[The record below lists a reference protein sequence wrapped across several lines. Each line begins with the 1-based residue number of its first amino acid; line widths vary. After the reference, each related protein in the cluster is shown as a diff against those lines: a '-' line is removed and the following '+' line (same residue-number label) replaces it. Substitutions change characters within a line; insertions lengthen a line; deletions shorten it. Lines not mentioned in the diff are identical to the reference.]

1 MSGNNEISESELR
14 YDHMVEKALLNV
26 VRESLE
32 YAAENGLPGDHHF
45 YITFKTAHEGVI
57 IPDHL
62 KARYPGEMTIILQ
75 YQFWDLEVGKDGF
88 SITLSFSDVPERMS
102 IPYSAIVAFADPSV
116 RFGLQFDITNGD
128 SEDFDEELEDLEDLI
143 EDYDEDGFEGSETI
157 ANADA
162 SPSEIAAKKKQAES
176 GDNIV
181 TLDTFRKK

>member
-1 MSGNNEISESELR
+1 MSGTNEISESELR

-32 YAAENGLPGDHHF
+32 YAAQNGLPGDHHF
-45 YITFKTAHEGVI
+45 YITFKTALEDVS

-75 YQFWDLEVGKDGF
+75 YQFWDLEVGKEGF
-88 SITLSFSDVPERMS
+88 SVTLSFSDVPERMS

-128 SEDFDEELEDLEDLI
+128 SEDFEEELEDLLE
-143 EDYDEDGFEGSETI
+143 EFEEEEFENGETI
-157 ANADA
+157 ANVDESPAERIAKEKQADA
-162 SPSEIAAKKKQAES
+162 
-176 GDNIV
+176 GNNIV

>member
-32 YAAENGLPGDHHF
+32 YAAEHGLPGDHHF
-45 YITFKTAHEGVI
+45 YITFKTAQEDVS

-88 SITLSFSDVPERMS
+88 SVTLSFSDVPERMS

-128 SEDFDEELEDLEDLI
+128 NEDLEEELEDLLEDF
-143 EDYDEDGFEGSETI
+143 EEDGFENSDTA

-162 SPSEIAAKKKQAES
+162 SPEEQKIKEKQSES